1 MQLDQKD
8 KLKANQGFLCHCIIM
23 LFLVILV
30 YWQYLTGQKVYVFTD
45 VASDSAGQT
54 YPNLIYLAREISMG
68 NWGDRWNFVSSIGN
82 TAQMILPTLAN
93 LEAFFGADH
102 VVYLMG
108 FNMAAKVFL
117 SGLFFYLYL
126 KKMKISDMT
135 SSIFA
140 LFYAFSAQMMIR
152 GSWRSYPN
160 EVLTFAIWLYA
171 FEAWFCNGK
180 KWWGL
185 ILASAFLYF
194 NSSGY
199 YIVLYTGIFV
209 VYALFRVLA
218 DWDLRGKENKVTNIA
233 VFGGGMIC
241 ALLLSSMGWLSSITT
256 QLKSDRL
263 SNGTQK
269 MGNYDF
275 SAFLTTADSLKTA
288 FYRTIG
294 TDLLNINGFCGTGN
308 FLEAPAFY
316 CGLLTLLILPAF
328 VVQAKGK
335 RKIAYSIGVVGMLCY
350 ILVKP
355 VRFLANGFASHT
367 FKLASLW
374 VIVLMLYI
382 AANGLDRFLEDRV
395 NIRLRWVA
403 VIGIVLATAAVLF
416 AIDGMNK
423 VKLAITI
430 IFLLAYVGMFFF
442 YKYRNC
448 SLVQIKR
455 ALFVLAAAEVVFTA
469 YDCVNDR
476 GTMDDN
482 LYEDGTMDALDFID
496 ERNGASE
503 IFYRIDKQFQ
513 AYALCDSLYQNYM
526 GTTAYIGGSGDRK
539 STGNFYQAVAMPT
552 FGGNNHNM
560 TGFST
565 STKINT
571 LMNVGYILSQVNMNP
586 NFGYEKI
593 GEKEGIAVY
602 ENQYTLPFGYV
613 YDKYMKLEDYY
624 QLDIEERRSAL
635 LDLCV
640 LEEACDAAGITEAAP
655 MFEEVE
661 LQLYE
666 VPLEMERTEN
676 WLKVELPE
684 CAQENVNLIALDI
697 ESDDTCSSMMEYYNA
712 NGEAVTT
719 YLGVAGGKDTYYLEF
734 NDAQI
739 RQVQIF
745 GTNQYDMDV
754 VKLYQVPK
762 EVYYKAYIDAC
773 RELQKNGMIVE
784 AMDSNTITGTIESSK
799 DGMMAFSIPYD
810 KNWHVYIDGQ
820 EQALQPV
827 NIAMMGTGV
836 TQGIHEVQLIYH
848 KENSWGWYAVAG
860 AVLFAV
866 GIVIDAGWHKNR
878 KRYTLN

>member
-1 MQLDQKD
+1 MN
-8 KLKANQGFLCHCIIM
+8 LKYRKNIKSEKKGGGHCIIM

-54 YPNLIYLAREISMG
+54 YPNLIYLAREISLG

-82 TAQMILPTLAN
+82 SAQMILPKLAN

-102 VVYLMG
+102 VAYLMG
-108 FNMAAKVFL
+108 FIMAVKVFL

-126 KKMKISDMT
+126 KKMKISDIT

-140 LFYAFSAQMMIR
+140 LFYAFCAQMIIR
-152 GSWRSYPN
+152 GTWRSYPN

-209 VYALFRVLA
+209 IYAFFRVLA
-218 DWDLRGKENKVTNIA
+218 DWDLQKTEKKMIKIT
-233 VFGGGMIC
+233 VFAGGILC

-256 QLKSDRL
+256 QLKSDRF

-275 SAFLTTADSLKTA
+275 TAFLTAVDSLKTA

-294 TDLLNINGFCGTGN
+294 TDLLNINEFCGAGN

-316 CGLLTLLILPAF
+316 CGVLTLLILPVLF
-328 VVQAKGK
+328 LQAKGM
-335 RKIAYSIGVVGMLCY
+335 RRIAYNIGIMGILSY
-350 ILVKP
+350 IFIKP

-367 FKLASLW
+367 FKLSSLW

-382 AANGLDRFLEDRV
+382 GASGLDQLLEDREK
-395 NIRLRWVA
+395 IRFRWIAAAGLGITVA
-403 VIGIVLATAAVLF
+403 AELF
-416 AIDGMNK
+416 RIDGMNDL
-423 VKLAITI
+423 KLGITI

-448 SLVQIKR
+448 SLIQIKT
-455 ALFVLAAAEVVFTA
+455 ALFVLAAAEVVFTS

-482 LYEDGTMDALDFID
+482 LYEDGTMDALAFID
-496 ERNGASE
+496 ERKGVSE
-503 IFYRIDKQFQ
+503 KFYRIDKQFQ

-571 LMNVGYILSQVNMNP
+571 LMNVGYILSKVNMNP

-593 GEKEGIAVY
+593 GEKEGIFVY
-602 ENQYTLPFGYV
+602 ENQYALPFGYV
-613 YDKYMKLEDYY
+613 YDKYMKLEDYD

-640 LEEACDAAGITEAAP
+640 LEEVCDAAGITEAEP
-655 MFEEVE
+655 VFEEVE
-661 LQLYE
+661 LPLYE
-666 VPLEMERTEN
+666 VQIEMESTEN
-676 WLKVELPE
+676 WLKVALPE
-684 CAQENVNLIALDI
+684 CTQEEVNLIVLDI
-697 ESDDTCSSMMEYYNA
+697 ESEDTCSSMMEYYNA
-712 NGEAVTT
+712 KGDAVTT
-719 YLGVAGGKDTYYLEF
+719 YLGVAGGQDTYYLEF

-745 GTNQYDMDV
+745 GTNQYKINAV
-754 VKLYQVPK
+754 RLYQLPK

-784 AMDSNTITGTIESSK
+784 EMDSNTIAGTIESSK
-799 DGMMAFSIPYD
+799 DGMMTFSIPYD
-810 KNWHVYIDGQ
+810 NNWHVYVDGA

-827 NIAMMGTGV
+827 NIAMMGTTV
-836 TQGIHEVQLIYH
+836 TQGTHEVRLNYH
-848 KENSWGWYAVAG
+848 KENNWGWYAAAG

-866 GIVIDAGWHKNR
+866 GLVMDFCWSK
-878 KRYTLN
+878 KYMSSL

>member
-1 MQLDQKD
+1 M
-8 KLKANQGFLCHCIIM
+8 GI
-23 LFLVILV
+23 VIVV

-45 VASDSAGQT
+45 VASDSAGQS
-54 YPNLIYLAREISMG
+54 YPNLIYLAREISQG
-68 NWGDRWNFVSSIGN
+68 NWGNRWNFVSSIGN
-82 TAQMILPTLAN
+82 TAQMILPKLAN
-93 LEAFFGADH
+93 FEAFLGTDH
-102 VVYLMG
+102 VAYLMG
-108 FNMAAKVFL
+108 FNMTIKVFL

-126 KKMKISDMT
+126 KKMKISDIT

-140 LFYAFSAQMMIR
+140 LFYAFCAQMIIR
-152 GSWRSYPN
+152 GTWRSYPN

-171 FEAWFCNGK
+171 FEAWFCNEK

-199 YIVLYTGIFV
+199 YIVLYTGIFI
-209 VYALFRVLA
+209 VYALFRMLA
-218 DWDLRGKENKVTNIA
+218 DWDLHKLEKKGTKIA
-233 VFGGGMIC
+233 VFAGGILC
-241 ALLLSSMGWLSSITT
+241 ALLLSSMGWLNSITT

-288 FYRTIG
+288 FFRTIG
-294 TDLLNINGFCGTGN
+294 TDLLNINEFCGTGN

-316 CGLLTLLILPAF
+316 CGVLTLLILPVLF
-328 VVQAKGK
+328 VQAKGK
-335 RKIAYSIGVVGMLCY
+335 RRIAYSIGITGMLLY
-350 ILVKP
+350 IFIKP
-355 VRFLANGFASHT
+355 VRFMANGFSSHT

-374 VIVLMLYI
+374 VMVLMLYI
-382 AANGLDRFLEDRV
+382 AASGFDQLLEDREK
-395 NIRLRWVA
+395 IQFRWIAAAGV
-403 VIGIVLATAAVLF
+403 GLTAASGLF
-416 AIDGMNK
+416 RMDGMND
-423 VKLAITI
+423 VKLIFTLV
-430 IFLLAYVGMFFF
+430 FLLVYVGIFYFF
-442 YKYRNC
+442 KYRRC
-448 SLVQIKR
+448 SAAQIKK
-455 ALFVLAAAEVVFTA
+455 VLLVLVVIEVVFTS
-469 YDCVNDR
+469 YDCVNKR

-482 LYEDGTMDALDFID
+482 VYEDGTMDALAFID

-503 IFYRIDKQFQ
+503 NFYRIDKQFQ

-565 STKINT
+565 STIINT
-571 LMNVGYILSQVNMNP
+571 LMNVGYILSRVNMNP

-593 GEKEGIAVY
+593 GEKEGIFVY
-602 ENQYTLPFGYV
+602 ENQYVLPLGYV

-624 QLDIEERRSAL
+624 QLSIEERRTAL
-635 LDLCV
+635 LTVCV
-640 LEEACDAAGITEAAP
+640 LEEACEDGSVTEVEP
-655 MFEEVE
+655 LFEEVS
-661 LQLYE
+661 LSSYE
-666 VPLEMERTEN
+666 IHSEMDLTEN
-676 WLKVELPE
+676 WLKVDLPE
-684 CAQENVNLIALDI
+684 CTQEEVNLIALDI
-697 ESDDTCSSMMEYYNA
+697 ESEDTCSSMMEYYNA
-712 NGEAVTT
+712 KGDAVTT
-719 YLGVAGGKDTYYLEF
+719 YLGVAGGQDTYYLEF

-745 GTNQYDMDV
+745 GTNQYKINAV
-754 VKLYQVPK
+754 RLYQLPK

-784 AMDSNTITGTIESSK
+784 EMDSNTIAGTIESSK
-799 DGMMAFSIPYD
+799 DGMMTFSIPYD
-810 KNWHVYIDGQ
+810 KNWHVYIDGA

-827 NIAMMGTGV
+827 NIAMMGTTV
-836 TQGIHEVQLIYH
+836 TQGTHEVRLNYH
-848 KENSWGWYAVAG
+848 KESNWGWYAAAG

-866 GIVIDAGWHKNR
+866 GLVMDFCWSK
-878 KRYTLN
+878 KYMSSL